1 MIIDWQQ
8 IVNLI
13 ITAGF
18 ATVGYFYTQ
27 IVSEQKRD
35 RQMLNDL
42 RVDLPSK
49 YVSKDDL
56 TSHLNRIEAMLTKI
70 FDRLEQKVDKPR
82 VILPISP
89 STNQRITARPRHGT
103 SRLIIM
109 LPFLTKCSEIPPVYP

>member
-56 TSHLNRIEAMLTKI
+56 IVHLNRIENMLTKI
-70 FDRLEQKVDKPR
+70 FDRLEQKVDKP
-82 VILPISP
+82 
-89 STNQRITARPRHGT
+89 
-103 SRLIIM
+103 
-109 LPFLTKCSEIPPVYP
+109 

>member
-1 MIIDWQQ
+1 MTLDWQQ

-18 ATVGYFYTQ
+18 AAVGYFYAQ

-35 RQMLNDL
+35 RQMINDL
-42 RVDLPSK
+42 RVDLPTK

-70 FDRLEQKVDKPR
+70 FDRLEQKVDK
-82 VILPISP
+82 
-89 STNQRITARPRHGT
+89 
-103 SRLIIM
+103 
-109 LPFLTKCSEIPPVYP
+109 